1 MLLVQVPAPELL
13 VVLVVRVAPVYG
25 GGLVGDELPHG
36 AQHDTGCDTP
46 GVQLDEPE
54 SLAPNHTSLTKKH

>member
-1 MLLVQVPAPELL
+1 MLTDGERQQQG
-13 VVLVVRVAPVYG
+13 VRGSWHLEGNRERRRRA
-25 GGLVGDELPHG
+25 HI
-36 AQHDTGCDTP
+36 TMMGCDTP